1 LIGVGVLFAGIY
13 GYSWWSTK
21 RTRPAG
27 YIDPNLPR
35 AVQEQALRRQFGL
48 VPGPAPAVPP
58 SVSVALPYT
67 LRPQPAASARPW
79 WISPVVV
86 VVMFP
91 MLTFRFRAPAIVTL
105 LTVALSAAL
114 ALTLV
119 VLHWLYTHNRR
130 LVVDDINVSRFDMWG
145 RATVVPR
152 TEIQRLALRT
162 IPAGVSSRAPDE
174 RRLLLVGGD
183 GRARL
188 VIPRYNL
195 SYEQASQMAAI
206 LRIPIDPSWD
216 RRAGRRALAREIPDS
231 NTWYERHPISTTI
244 VPTIALLALAALFVW
259 AINGLA

>member
-1 LIGVGVLFAGIY
+1 
-13 GYSWWSTK
+13 
-21 RTRPAG
+21 
-27 YIDPNLPR
+27 
-35 AVQEQALRRQFGL
+35 
-48 VPGPAPAVPP
+48 
-58 SVSVALPYT
+58 
-67 LRPQPAASARPW
+67 
-79 WISPVVV
+79 
-86 VVMFP
+86 MFP

-130 LVVDDINVSRFDMWG
+130 LIVDDLSVSGFDMWG

-162 IPAGVSSRAPDE
+162 IPAGVSSRVPDE
-174 RRLLLVGGD
+174 RRLLMVGGD

-195 SYEQASQMAAI
+195 SYEQASQVAAI

-244 VPTIALLALAALFVW
+244 VATIALLALAALFVW